1 MTNHSNEE
9 LKFISKLKLLLPSIE
24 TISLSTHLISSQSLT
39 KWFDSL
45 EKLIR
50 YSLAKLVF
58 QLYENKLNEQLDQF
72 LSKQTIPINQQEY
85 PLQVLLLVEH
95 LLFGQILRKQIEKKD
110 KLTIRNSKY
119 TTLCLHEKCQTKN
132 LLGKLDTKSKIKS
145 MH

>member
-119 TTLCLHEKCQTKN
+119 TTLFLHEKCQTKN
-132 LLGKLDTKSKIKS
+132 LLENLDTNSKIKS

>member
-58 QLYENKLNEQLDQF
+58 QLYGNKLNEQLDQF

-119 TTLCLHEKCQTKN
+119 TTLFLHEKCQTKN
-132 LLGKLDTKSKIKS
+132 LLGNLDTKSKIKS